1 MTPSLVRQVTL
12 SFGTRSTSV
21 VGGKRFRIWLKLNEI
36 YRRRRSK
43 FAEAVEEQAG
53 LVQALGG
60 VD

>member
-1 MTPSLVRQVTL
+1 M
-12 SFGTRSTSV
+12 

-36 YRRRRSK
+36 YRRGRSK
-43 FAEAVEEQAG
+43 FAEEVEEQAG